1 MKPPIELLREKLE
14 ELKRARDKSQ
24 ASWLKGQISE
34 ELYDSHIVNL
44 TPMIEEYKRAI
55 RVLEMYM

>member
-1 MKPPIELLREKLE
+1 MKNPLDLLKDKLY

-24 ASWLKGQISE
+24 VSFEKGEIDE
-34 ELYDSHIVNL
+34 DLHDSHMINL

>member
-1 MKPPIELLREKLE
+1 MKKPLDLLKEKLY

-24 ASWLKGQISE
+24 ASFEKGEIDE
-34 ELYDSHIVNL
+34 DLHDSHMINL